1 MMNFRTFWL
10 RLTAVVGLVLL
21 PVAAHG
27 QAATVTGRVVD
38 RATQQPLSDAQV
50 VIAGTQRG
58 ARTDEDGQFRI
69 TVPSGTVQLRVIRI
83 GYQSETRRVTLADN
97 SATTLTFALVP
108 TATTLGEVVITASG
122 EAQLR
127 RESGVSTSRI
137 DSSQVNQANI
147 QNFSD
152 LLNSRAPGV
161 VVQQSGGTSG
171 TGSRIRI
178 RGSNSINLSNDPL
191 LVVDGVRVNNNPT
204 SGSIGVGGQSASRF
218 NDLNPDDIES
228 VEIIK
233 GPAASAMYGTAA
245 ANGVIQVTTK
255 RGKVGRA
262 RWTAAA
268 EYGTVRVGDLGDFNF
283 NNYGTIGRLNSGART
298 VNCNIDVETRRL
310 CTPFADSTVFT
321 NPVNNLTP
329 FRDGWREQFGTTV
342 SGGSDVAQYYLGAD
356 LEREEGVYPIN
367 WLRKNNIRAN
377 INAQPRA
384 NVSVAFNSGY
394 TSSRL
399 SLPQNDNNT
408 FGAISGALLGKPFD
422 CSTAVPRNPTC
433 FSDTTGRGYLVS
445 NHPGP
450 RFFAF
455 RNRQEVEH
463 FIGSGNG
470 SWQPARWLNL
480 LGTAGFDLIDR
491 WDHETID
498 QGAIAIF
505 YPEGFRFSNRAQ
517 IRTYTANSS
526 AVGTFALGP
535 SIRSITT
542 AGVQWNREAF
552 SRLDAG
558 GFGLLPGTG
567 SLGGLSERFEIGE
580 PNSDII
586 TFGGIIQQRLEWRDK
601 VFLAV
606 GLRADKN
613 SNFGVSLPFVK
624 YPSTSIS
631 WVIGEEPFFPT
642 VPFVN
647 TLRLRAAYGESG
659 QRPNFRQADK
669 YFSPVAATVDGEN
682 ASAITIGGAGNAN
695 LEPERTKEFEFG
707 FDAGLFDDRIGIEF
721 TRYAKKTS
729 NALIARRLA
738 PSIGAT
744 TTQLINLGLVE
755 NEGFE
760 YLVDIKEVGPTNLKL
775 GLTVSGSV
783 NDNQVVDLGEGIT
796 PIIFGL
802 GGNTQRHQNGYPL
815 GGYWGHTIVS
825 YEDKNGD
832 GMISRVN
839 CTSPA
844 GLTPAPQIAGG
855 PACEIFL
862 TDTAVFAG
870 NPFGRTVLTLTP
882 TAKLFNWLNVRAL
895 FDHRGG
901 VTLNNSTEYFR
912 CLGGRA
918 ICRGLQDRTA
928 PLEDQAKAIAVQ
940 FGTRGSFFE
949 KADFWK
955 LRELSFTIDAPQ
967 RFARAL
973 RGTAASITIAGRNL
987 KTWTDYTGLD
997 PESNW
1002 AGASNFLT
1010 SDFLTQ
1016 PPTKY
1021 WVTRVNLTF

>member
-1 MMNFRTFWL
+1 MVNFRTFWL
-10 RLTAVVGLVLL
+10 RLTAVAGLVLL
-21 PVAAHG
+21 PVVAHG

-50 VIAGTQRG
+50 IVAGTQRG
-58 ARTDEDGQFRI
+58 ARTGDDGQFRI
-69 TVPSGTVQLRVIRI
+69 TVPPGTIQIRVIRI
-83 GYQSETRRVTLADN
+83 GYQSESRTVTVADN
-97 SATTLTFALVP
+97 AATALTFSLVP
-108 TATTLGEVVITASG
+108 TATSLGEVVITASG

-137 DSSQVNQANI
+137 DTSQVNVANI

-161 VVQQSGGTSG
+161 VVQQAGGTSG

-191 LVVDGVRVNNNPT
+191 LVVDGVRVNNDPT

-228 VEIIK
+228 VEVIK

-268 EYGTVRVGDLGDFNF
+268 EYGTVREVGDYP
-283 NNYGTIGRLNSGART
+283 NNYTTIGRNAANTARF
-298 VNCNIDVETRRL
+298 VGCNIDFQARGL
-310 CTPFADSTVFT
+310 CTPNPDSLVFT
-321 NPVNNLTP
+321 NPIKNLTP
-329 FRDGWREQFGTTV
+329 FRPGWREQFGTTV
-342 SGGSDVAQYYLGAD
+342 SGGTDVATYYLGAD

-377 INAQPRA
+377 INAQPRP
-384 NVSVAFNSGY
+384 NVTLEFKSGY

-399 SLPQNDNNT
+399 SLPQNDNNI
-408 FGAISGALLGKPFD
+408 FGALSGGLLGKPFD
-422 CSTAVPRNPTC
+422 CSTAVPRNPSC
-433 FSDTTGRGYLVS
+433 GSDTTGRGYLVA
-445 NHPGP
+445 NHPSP
-450 RFFAF
+450 RFFQF

-470 SWQPARWLNL
+470 SWQPAKWLNL

-498 QGAIAIF
+498 QGAIGIF

-526 AVGTFALGP
+526 AIGTFALGP

-567 SLGGLSERFEIGE
+567 SLGGLSERFEVGE

-586 TFGGIIQQRLEWRDK
+586 TFGSIIQQRLEWRDK
-601 VFLAV
+601 LFLSA

-613 SNFGVSLPFVK
+613 SNFGVNLPFVK
-624 YPSTSIS
+624 YPSASLS
-631 WVIGEEPFFPT
+631 WVIGEEPFFPRLA
-642 VPFVN
+642 FLN

-669 YFSPVAATVDGEN
+669 YFSPVSATVDGEN
-682 ASAITIGGAGNAN
+682 ASAITIGGAGNAD

-707 FDAGLFDDRIGIEF
+707 FDAGLFNDRVGIEF
-721 TRYAKKTS
+721 TRYSKETS

-744 TTQLINLGLVE
+744 VTQLINLGLVE
-755 NEGFE
+755 NDGFE
-760 YLVDIKEVGPTNLKL
+760 YMIDLKEAGPANFRVGLAVT
-775 GLTVSGSV
+775 GSV
-783 NDNQVVDLGEGIT
+783 NDNKVVDLGEGIT

-815 GGYWGHTIVS
+815 GGYWGHQIVS

-839 CTSPA
+839 CTAPA
-844 GLTPAPQIAGG
+844 GLVAAPRVVGG
-855 PACEIFL
+855 PECEIFL
-862 TDTAVFAG
+862 TDTAVYSG

-882 TAKLFNWLNVRAL
+882 SVSLFNWVRVRAL

-901 VTLNNSTEYFR
+901 LTLNNSTEYFR
-912 CLGGRA
+912 CISPRFTCQG
-918 ICRGLQDRTA
+918 IQDRNA
-928 PLEDQAKAIAVQ
+928 PLEDQAKAVAVQ
-940 FGTRGSFFE
+940 FGTRAPFFE

-955 LRELSFTIDAPQ
+955 LRELSFTINAPQ
-967 RFARAL
+967 QLARAL
-973 RGTAASITIAGRNL
+973 RGTAASVTIAGRNL
-987 KTWTDYTGLD
+987 KTWTDYKGLD
-997 PESNW
+997 PELNVS
-1002 AGASNFLT
+1002 GAANFNT
-1010 SDFLTQ
+1010 ADFLTQ

>member
-1 MMNFRTFWL
+1 MNPRTFGL
-10 RLTAVVGLVLL
+10 RLIALAGLVLL
-21 PVAAHG
+21 PVVAQG
-27 QAATVTGRVVD
+27 QGGVVTGRVVD

-58 ARTDEDGQFRI
+58 ARTGDDGQFRV
-69 TVPSGTVQLRVIRI
+69 TVPPGTVQLRVIRI
-83 GYQSETRRVTLADN
+83 GYQSESRTVNVAEN
-97 SATTLTFALVP
+97 ATTNLTFALAT

-137 DSSQVNQANI
+137 DSSRVNVANI
-147 QNFSD
+147 QNFTD
-152 LLNSRAPGV
+152 MLNSRAPGV
-161 VVQQSGGTSG
+161 VIQQATGTTGG
-171 TGSRIRI
+171 GSRIRI

-204 SGSIGVGGQSASRF
+204 SGGLGVGGQSPSRF

-228 VEIIK
+228 VEVVK

-268 EYGTVRVGDLGDFNF
+268 EYGSVRVGNLPSGAF
-283 NNYGTIGRLNSGART
+283 NNYTTIGRNAANTARF
-298 VNCNIDVETRRL
+298 VGCNIDFQARRL
-310 CTPFADSTVFT
+310 CTPNPDSLVFT
-321 NPVNNLTP
+321 NPVENLTP

-356 LEREEGVYPIN
+356 LEREEGVFPIN

-377 INAQPRA
+377 INAQPRS
-384 NVSVAFNSGY
+384 NVTLAFNSGY

-408 FGAISGALLGKPFD
+408 FGAISGALLGKAFD
-422 CSTAVPRNPTC
+422 CSTAVPREPTC
-433 FSDTTGRGYLVS
+433 GSDTTGRGYLVA

-463 FIGSGNG
+463 FIGSGNA

-480 LGTAGFDLIDR
+480 LGTAGYDMIDR

-498 QGAIAIF
+498 RGAISIF
-505 YPEGFRFSNRAQ
+505 YPEGYRFSLRAQ

-535 SIRSITT
+535 SIRSVTT
-542 AGVQWNREAF
+542 GGVQWNREVF
-552 SRLDAG
+552 SRLDGG

-567 SLGGLSERFEIGE
+567 SLGGLSERFSIGE

-586 TFGGIIQQRLEWRDK
+586 TFGGIIQQRLEWRDR
-601 VFLAV
+601 VFLAA

-613 SNFGVSLPFVK
+613 SNFGVNLPFVK
-624 YPSTSIS
+624 YPSASLS
-631 WVIGEEPFFPT
+631 WIIGEEPFFPRIALINELK
-642 VPFVN
+642 V
-647 TLRLRAAYGESG
+647 RAAYGESG
-659 QRPNFRQADK
+659 QRPDFRQADK
-669 YFSPVAATVDGEN
+669 FFSPVSATVDGAT
-682 ASAITIGGAGNAN
+682 ASAITLGGAGNAD

-707 FDAGLFDDRIGIEF
+707 FDAGLFDNRVGVEF
-721 TRYAKKTS
+721 TRYAKETR

-755 NEGFE
+755 NKGFE
-760 YLVDIKEVGPTNLKL
+760 YLVDLKEVGTANFKV
-775 GLTVSGSV
+775 GLIVNGSV
-783 NDNQVVDLGEGIT
+783 NDNKVVNLGEGIT

-815 GGYWGHTIVS
+815 GGYWGHQIVS
-825 YEDKNGD
+825 FEDKNGD

-844 GLTPAPQIAGG
+844 GLTAAPQVAGG
-855 PACEIFL
+855 PACEIVL
-862 TDTAVFAG
+862 TDTAVFSG
-870 NPFGRTVLTLTP
+870 NPFGRSVLTLTP
-882 TAKLFNWLNVRAL
+882 SASIFNWLKVRAL

-901 VTLNNSTEYFR
+901 LTLNNSTEYFR
-912 CLGGRA
+912 CISPRFT
-918 ICRGLQDRTA
+918 CRGIQDRGA
-928 PLEDQAKAIAVQ
+928 SLEDQAKAVAVQ
-940 FGTRGSFFE
+940 FGTRAPFFE

-955 LRELSFTIDAPQ
+955 LRELSFTFNAPQ
-967 RFARAL
+967 QFARAL
-973 RGTAASITIAGRNL
+973 RGTAASVTVAGRNL
-987 KTWTDYTGLD
+987 KTWTDYKGLD

-1002 AGASNFLT
+1002 AGAANFNT